1 MTVTELT
8 IHELHALL
16 QRRELSAVELA
27 EAQLE
32 RIGALDGRIRAYLTV
47 TEELALSRAAAVDK
61 KIAAGEPIG
70 PLAGIPMALKDNLC
84 TEGIATTC
92 ASRMLEDF
100 KPQYSA
106 TVVKKLEAAD
116 AVFLGKVNM
125 DEFAMG
131 STTENS
137 AYFATQNPW
146 NADCVP
152 GGSSG
157 GSAAAVAADL
167 AVYALGSDT
176 GGSIRQPASFCGIVG
191 LKPTYGAVSRFG
203 LIAFASSLDQIGPL
217 TKDVTDAALVMNAI
231 AGYDPKDSTSANYDY
246 PDYTK
251 ALTGDVRGLKVGVP
265 REYLGEGIDPAVEAQ
280 VRAAAAKLAEL
291 GAEVEECSLP
301 YTRCAMPAYYLIAP
315 AEASSNLGRYDGVRY
330 GLRAPG
336 RDVNA
341 MFCRTRRQGFGP
353 EVKRRIMLGTYA
365 LSSGYYDAYYLK
377 ALKVRNLI
385 KQDYDRAFA
394 KYDCLITPTAPTTA
408 LRKGQNQDPLA
419 LYKGD
424 ICTIP
429 SNLAGIAALSIPYGL
444 DAHQMPVGVQLLG
457 RAFSEPTLLGAA
469 YALEQNTALTR
480 LKPAGLDDP
489 GKGM

>member
-1 MTVTELT
+1 MTISRLT
-8 IHELHALL
+8 IHELHELL
-16 QRRELSAVELA
+16 VKKEISAVELTRDH
-27 EAQLE
+27 LD
-32 RIGALDGRIRAYLTV
+32 RIQTLDGDVKAYITV
-47 TEELALSRAAAVDK
+47 TDQLALEQAKAVDA
-61 KIAAGEPIG
+61 KISAGESIG
-70 PLAGIPMALKDNLC
+70 MLAGIPMAVKDNMC
-84 TEGIATTC
+84 TKGINTTC
-92 ASRMLEDF
+92 ASKMLDGF
-100 KPQYSA
+100 RPQYSA
-106 TVVKKLEAAD
+106 TVVHKLQAENAIL
-116 AVFLGKVNM
+116 LGKANM

-137 AYFATQNPW
+137 AFFATKNPW

-167 AVYALGSDT
+167 AVYSLGSDT

-217 TKDVTDAALVMNAI
+217 AKDVTDTALILNAI
-231 AGYDPKDSTSANYDY
+231 TGYDKQDSTSAKYDY

-251 ALTGDVRGLKVGVP
+251 ALTGDVKGLRIGLPK
-265 REYLGEGIDPAVEAQ
+265 EYLGEGIAPEVEAQ
-280 VRAAAAKLAEL
+280 VRAAAAKLEEL
-291 GAEVEECSLP
+291 GAVVEECSLP
-301 YTRCAMPAYYLIAP
+301 YTRYAMPAYYLIAP

-330 GLRAPG
+330 GLRVQAK
-336 RDVNA
+336 DVVD
-341 MFCRTRRQGFGP
+341 MFCDTRKQGFGA

-385 KQDYDRAFA
+385 KQDYDQAFA
-394 KYDCLITPTAPTTA
+394 KYDCLIVPTAPTTA
-408 LRKGQNQDPLA
+408 LHKGQNQDPLA

-429 SNLAGIAALSIPYGL
+429 SNLAGIPALSLPYGL
-444 DAHQMPVGVQLLG
+444 DKNQMPIGVQLLG
-457 RAFSEPTLLGAA
+457 KAFAEPTLLQVA
-469 YALEQNTALTR
+469 YALEQNTTLTR
-480 LKPAGLDDP
+480 LKPNQ
-489 GKGM
+489 GKGL

>member
-1 MTVTELT
+1 MTLSRLT
-8 IHELHALL
+8 IHELHDLL
-16 QRRELSAVELA
+16 LKKEISSTELTQEH
-27 EAQLE
+27 LE
-32 RIGALDGRIRAYLTV
+32 RIQALDGDVKSYITV
-47 TEELALSRAAAVDK
+47 TGDLALEQAKAVDARL
-61 KIAAGEPIG
+61 AAGEQIG
-70 PLAGIPMALKDNLC
+70 ALAGIPMAVKDNMC
-84 TEGIATTC
+84 TEGIDTTC
-92 ASRMLEDF
+92 ASKMLEGF

-106 TVVKKLEAAD
+106 TVVKKLQAEGH
-116 AVFLGKVNM
+116 VMLGKVNM

-137 AYFATQNPW
+137 AFFSTTNPW
-146 NADCVP
+146 NPDCVP

-157 GSAAAVAADL
+157 GSAASVAADL

-217 TKDVTDAALVMNAI
+217 AKDVTDTALIMNAI
-231 AGYDPKDSTSANYDY
+231 TGYDKQDSTSADYAY

-251 ALTGDVRGLKVGVP
+251 ALTGDVKGMRIGLPK
-265 REYLGEGIDPAVEAQ
+265 EYLGEGIDPEVEAQ
-280 VRAAAAKLAEL
+280 VRAAAAKLEEL
-291 GAEVEECSLP
+291 GAHVEECSLP
-301 YTRCAMPAYYLIAP
+301 YTRHAMPAYYLIAP

-330 GLRAPG
+330 GLRVPAK
-336 RDVNA
+336 DVVD
-341 MFCRTRRQGFGP
+341 MFCDTRKQGFGP

-385 KQDYDRAFA
+385 KQDYDHAFA
-394 KYDCLITPTAPTTA
+394 KYDCLIVPTAPTTA
-408 LRKGQNQDPLA
+408 LHRGQNQDPLA

-429 SNLAGIAALSIPYGL
+429 SNLAGIPALSLPYGL
-444 DAHQMPVGVQLLG
+444 DKNQMPIGVQLLG
-457 RAFSEPTLLGAA
+457 KAFAEPTLLQVA
-469 YALEQNTALTR
+469 YALEQNTSLTR
-480 LKPAGLDDP
+480 LKPNQ
-489 GKGM
+489 GKGL

>member
-1 MTVTELT
+1 MTISRLT
-8 IHELHALL
+8 IHELHELL
-16 QRRELSAVELA
+16 VKKEISAVELTR
-27 EAQLE
+27 EHLD
-32 RIGALDGRIRAYLTV
+32 RIQTLDGDVKAYITV
-47 TEELALSRAAAVDK
+47 TDQLALEQAKAVDA
-61 KIAAGEPIG
+61 KISAGESIG
-70 PLAGIPMALKDNLC
+70 MLAGIPMAVKDNMC
-84 TEGIATTC
+84 TKGINTTC
-92 ASRMLEDF
+92 ASKMLDGF
-100 KPQYSA
+100 RPQYSA
-106 TVVKKLEAAD
+106 TVVHKLQAENAIL
-116 AVFLGKVNM
+116 LGKANM

-137 AYFATQNPW
+137 AFFATKNPW

-167 AVYALGSDT
+167 AVYSLGSDT

-217 TKDVTDAALVMNAI
+217 AKDVTDTALILNAI
-231 AGYDPKDSTSANYDY
+231 TGYDKQDSTSAKYDY

-251 ALTGDVRGLKVGVP
+251 VLTGDVKGLRIGLPK
-265 REYLGEGIDPAVEAQ
+265 EYLGEGIAPEVEAQ
-280 VRAAAAKLAEL
+280 VRAAAAKLEEL
-291 GAEVEECSLP
+291 GAVVEECSLP
-301 YTRCAMPAYYLIAP
+301 YTRYAMPAYYLIAP

-330 GLRAPG
+330 GLRVQAK
-336 RDVNA
+336 DVVD
-341 MFCRTRRQGFGP
+341 MFCDTRKQGFGA

-385 KQDYDRAFA
+385 KQDYDQAFA
-394 KYDCLITPTAPTTA
+394 KYDCLIVPTAPTTA
-408 LRKGQNQDPLA
+408 LHKGQNQDPLA

-429 SNLAGIAALSIPYGL
+429 SNLAGIPALSLPYGL
-444 DAHQMPVGVQLLG
+444 DKNQMPIGVQLLG
-457 RAFSEPTLLGAA
+457 KAFAEPTLLQVA
-469 YALEQNTALTR
+469 YALEQNTTLTR
-480 LKPAGLDDP
+480 LKPNQ
-489 GKGM
+489 GKGL

>member
-1 MTVTELT
+1 MELFDLT
-8 IHELHALL
+8 ALELGAKI
-16 QRRELSAVELA
+16 QAGEISAVEA
-27 EAQLE
+27 ARACLE
-32 RIGALDGRIRAYLTV
+32 RIEKLEPVVHAFVTV
-47 TEELALSRAAAVDK
+47 TPEAALARAEEGQK
-61 KIAAGEPIG
+61 KIDAGELKH
-70 PLAGIPMALKDNLC
+70 PLAGVPMAIKDLIS
-84 TEGIATTC
+84 TKGVRTTC
-92 ASRMLEDF
+92 ASKMLEGF

-106 TVVKKLEAAD
+106 TVVKKLQAEGH
-116 AVFLGKVNM
+116 VMLGKVNM

-137 AYFATQNPW
+137 AFFATTNPW
-146 NADCVP
+146 NPDCVP

-157 GSAAAVAADL
+157 GSAASVAADL

-217 TKDVTDAALVMNAI
+217 AKDVTDTALIMNAI
-231 AGYDPKDSTSANYDY
+231 TGYDKQDSTSANYAY

-251 ALTGDVRGLKVGVP
+251 ALTGDVKGLRIGLPK
-265 REYLGEGIDPAVEAQ
+265 EYLGEGIDPEVEAQ
-280 VRAAAAKLAEL
+280 VRAAAAKLEEL
-291 GAEVEECSLP
+291 GAHVEECSLP
-301 YTRCAMPAYYLIAP
+301 YTRHAMPAYYLIAP

-330 GLRAPG
+330 GLRVPAK
-336 RDVNA
+336 DVVD
-341 MFCRTRRQGFGP
+341 MFCDTRKQGFGP

-385 KQDYDRAFA
+385 KQDYDHAFA
-394 KYDCLITPTAPTTA
+394 QYDCLIAPTAPTTA
-408 LRKGQNQDPLA
+408 LHRGQNQDPLA

-429 SNLAGIAALSIPYGL
+429 SNLAGIPALSLPYGL
-444 DAHQMPVGVQLLG
+444 DKNQMPIGVQLLG
-457 RAFSEPTLLGAA
+457 KAFAEPTLLQVA
-469 YALEQNTALTR
+469 YALEQNTSLTR
-480 LKPAGLDDP
+480 LKPNQ
-489 GKGM
+489 GKGL

>member
-1 MTVTELT
+1 MTLSRLT
-8 IHELHALL
+8 IHELHDLL
-16 QRRELSAVELA
+16 LKKEISSTELTQEH
-27 EAQLE
+27 LE
-32 RIGALDGRIRAYLTV
+32 RIQALDGDVKSYITV
-47 TEELALSRAAAVDK
+47 TGDLALEQAKAVDARL
-61 KIAAGEPIG
+61 AAGEQIG
-70 PLAGIPMALKDNLC
+70 ALAGIPMAVKDNMC
-84 TEGIATTC
+84 TEGIDTTC
-92 ASRMLEDF
+92 ASKMLEGF

-106 TVVKKLEAAD
+106 TVVKKLQAEGH
-116 AVFLGKVNM
+116 VMLGKVNM

-137 AYFATQNPW
+137 AFFATTNPW
-146 NADCVP
+146 NPDCVP

-157 GSAAAVAADL
+157 GSAASVAADL

-217 TKDVTDAALVMNAI
+217 AKDVTDTALIMNAI
-231 AGYDPKDSTSANYDY
+231 TGYDKQDSTSAEYAY

-251 ALTGDVRGLKVGVP
+251 ALTGDVKGMRIGLPK
-265 REYLGEGIDPAVEAQ
+265 EYLGEGIDPEVEAQ
-280 VRAAAAKLAEL
+280 VRAAAAKLEEL
-291 GAEVEECSLP
+291 GAHVEECSLP
-301 YTRCAMPAYYLIAP
+301 YTRHAMPAYYLIAP

-330 GLRAPG
+330 GLRVPAK
-336 RDVNA
+336 DVVD
-341 MFCRTRRQGFGP
+341 MFCDTRKQGFGP

-385 KQDYDRAFA
+385 KQDYDQAFA
-394 KYDCLITPTAPTTA
+394 KYDCLIAPTAPTTA
-408 LRKGQNQDPLA
+408 LHRGQNQDPLA

-429 SNLAGIAALSIPYGL
+429 SNLAGIPALSLPYGL
-444 DAHQMPVGVQLLG
+444 DKNQMPIGVQLLG
-457 RAFSEPTLLGAA
+457 KAFAEPTLLQVA
-469 YALEQNTALTR
+469 YALEQNTSLTR
-480 LKPAGLDDP
+480 LKPNQ
-489 GKGM
+489 GKGL